1 MDYSIH
7 IEQFDGPLDLLLH
20 LINDAKIDIEDVF
33 VSEITSQYLSYMS
46 ELDRLDMDAASE
58 FISIAATLLYMKSK
72 QMLPRTEPETEEEE
86 DPGERLIRQLHDY
99 RLFKEAS
106 ARLYDR
112 LSEADESFTKLPED
126 VLLPPPEF
134 RLTNATIEGLR
145 EAFLE
150 ILKRNAQRPDTDR
163 DPVRAIRAD
172 AFTVR
177 NQIGK
182 VRSALR
188 ARRSLS
194 FDSLFEEHAGRM
206 EIIVTFMALLEML
219 AHGELSVRQE
229 RPFAPITIQ
238 AADLKEDDSEEYD
251 LTDQE
256 GNEYEQ

>member
-20 LINDAKIDIEDVF
+20 LINEAKIDIEDVF
-33 VSEITSQYLSYMS
+33 VSEITSQYLAYMS
-46 ELDRLDMDAASE
+46 ELERLDMDAASE
-58 FISIAATLLYMKSK
+58 FISIAATLLYMKSR
-72 QMLPRTEPETEEEE
+72 QMLPRPEPEPSEEE
-86 DPGERLIRQLHDY
+86 DPGERLIRQLHEY
-99 RLFKEAS
+99 RLFKEACG
-106 ARLYDR
+106 RLYDR
-112 LSEADESFTKLPED
+112 LSEAEESFTKLPED

-134 RLTNATIEGLR
+134 KLTNATIDGLK

-150 ILKRNAQRPDTDR
+150 ILRRNAQKPETDR
-163 DPVRAIRAD
+163 EPVRAVHAD

-177 NQIGK
+177 HQIGK

-188 ARRSLS
+188 IRHSLS
-194 FDSLFEEHAGRM
+194 FDSLFEETAGRM

-229 RPFAPITIQ
+229 RPFATITIH

-256 GNEYEQ
+256 GSGYDQ